1 MNMKNVVLVGCAV
14 LMGTAVACKE
24 QPGGSSSAPANQPY
38 SAARAQNTNRAMTQ
52 NTTGQ
57 SATGQSAMGQSATA
71 QNATGELSGTI
82 KSVDKDKR
90 SLTIAPAAGGQ
101 QDVKLAESATVTRD
115 GQNVGLDKLEPGDNV
130 RASFDPTTKQASAI
144 TVQSNQTNKAK

>member
-1 MNMKNVVLVGCAV
+1 MNMKNVVMVGCAV
-14 LMGTAVACKE
+14 LMCTAAGCKE
-24 QPGGSSSAPANQPY
+24 QPGGSSAAPSNQPY
-38 SAARAQNTNRAMTQ
+38 SATRAQNTNRSMTQNPMGQ

-57 SATGQSAMGQSATA
+57 SATGRSAMA
-71 QNATGELSGTI
+71 QNATGEVSGTI
-82 KSVDKDKR
+82 KSVDKDNR
-90 SLTIAPAAGGQ
+90 SLTISPAAGGQ

-130 RASFDPTTKQASAI
+130 RASFDPTTKQASTI